1 MVRNNKKRGRG
12 RPKNI
17 ESMNLIEL
25 LESMQQDFKAWQ
37 PEIEPWDFEA
47 LALHNDIGAVNE
59 LKKLFRSTGLDEVAS
74 TEYLLREVY
83 EDRLEQ
89 LAERERFRAYVE
101 QLHRLLIQHNL
112 IVSPGGLKYI
122 TSYGTGY

>member
-1 MVRNNKKRGRG
+1 MVRINKKRGRG

-25 LESMQQDFKAWQ
+25 LESMQQDFKAWE

-47 LALHNDIGAVNE
+47 MALHDDMRSVDE
-59 LKKLFRSTGLDEVAS
+59 LRKLFRATGLDEVAS
-74 TEYLLREVY
+74 TEYLLREIY

-101 QLHRLLIQHNL
+101 QLHKLLIQHNL
-112 IVSPGGLKYI
+112 ILSPAGLKYI
-122 TSYGTGY
+122 NSYGTGY